1 MRSRVLRA
9 ALAAG
14 VLFASVAAAQPGRSW
29 ESLSPDERQ
38 RAWENYQR
46 YRDMPGG
53 RQKMIDR
60 RYQQFRQMPPEERQ
74 RLRQN
79 YEQYRGQR
87 PEQRRE
93 FTEKYRRWKKQ
104 EKR

>member
-1 MRSRVLRA
+1 MRSRVLQA
-9 ALAAG
+9 ACLGG
-14 VLFASVAAAQPGRSW
+14 VLLASVAAAQPGRSW
-29 ESLSPDERQ
+29 QSLSPEERQ

-46 YRDMPGG
+46 YREMPDG
-53 RQKMIDR
+53 RQRMIDR
-60 RYQQFRQMPPEERQ
+60 RYQQFRQMPPEQRK

-79 YEQYRGQR
+79 YEAYRGQR

-104 EKR
+104 GGR